1 MVSIAGNGLRY
12 WLLRRRVMANALLA
26 GNAVDMTFVD
36 MGPLVFRYRRAQRE
50 VALLLERSRRIRG
63 ITFNLNA
70 FSSEQALSLF
80 RFRPKHIGRLA
91 TLLQV
96 DTSFP
101 VSRHSVDRVECLCI
115 VLRRLSSPSRWS
127 DLEELFG
134 RSGSALSQIF
144 YATIELLVVKWGS
157 LLSEWR
163 VEFMRERAG
172 LYSSRIAEAGAF
184 LDKCV
189 GFVDGTALFVSRPGG
204 GLKRVCYSG
213 HKRRHAVKFLNVLTP
228 DGLFFYLFGPW
239 EGRRHDMTLYHK
251 SGLDDVLPDAL
262 VVDGEQ
268 HYLYGDAAF
277 MIRPWLQ
284 AAFCGNLTEQQEQC
298 NRTMKVPRSAVE
310 WGFRDV
316 KQTCSALDF
325 ARKLKVR
332 ESPIGLL

>member
-1 MVSIAGNGLRY
+1 
-12 WLLRRRVMANALLA
+12 
-26 GNAVDMTFVD
+26 
-36 MGPLVFRYRRAQRE
+36 
-50 VALLLERSRRIRG
+50 
-63 ITFNLNA
+63 
-70 FSSEQALSLF
+70 
-80 RFRPKHIGRLA
+80 
-91 TLLQV
+91 
-96 DTSFP
+96 
-101 VSRHSVDRVECLCI
+101 
-115 VLRRLSSPSRWS
+115 
-127 DLEELFG
+127 
-134 RSGSALSQIF
+134 LSQIF

-163 VEFMRERAG
+163 VEFMRERAD
-172 LYSSRIAEAGAF
+172 LYSSKIAEAGAF

-189 GFVDGTALFVSRPGG
+189 VFVDGTALFVSRPGG
-204 GLKRVCYSG
+204 GLQRICYSG
-213 HKRRHAVKFLNVLTP
+213 NKRRHAVKFLNVWTP
-228 DGLFFYLFGPW
+228 DGQFFYLFGPW
-239 EGRRHDMTLYHK
+239 EGRRHDMTMYHQ
-251 SGLDDVLPDAL
+251 SGLDDVLPDVL